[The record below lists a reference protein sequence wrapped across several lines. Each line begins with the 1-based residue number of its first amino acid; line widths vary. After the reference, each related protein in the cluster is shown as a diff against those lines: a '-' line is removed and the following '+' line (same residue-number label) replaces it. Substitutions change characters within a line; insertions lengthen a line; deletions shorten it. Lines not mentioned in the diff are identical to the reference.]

1 MKNRQRLLGAVVAGI
16 AAVAMFPAAA
26 SGQAAPK
33 ESANVQELRAIK
45 TAIGKDSA
53 GLPAA
58 ASVKGMELTAV
69 KGIGDDAM
77 AAMMEVDNAIWF
89 VSLYEQM
96 QSEPDRAAY
105 KAALINR
112 IHLFRPLLDAQVYQ
126 IDESLALAS
135 LPATIQAGHKLQA
148 DLRAASAKLTKI
160 EAGVK

>member
-1 MKNRQRLLGAVVAGI
+1 MNKQRLMGAMLVGLAAVVAMVPLEMG
-16 AAVAMFPAAA
+16 
-26 SGQAAPK
+26 GGETPK

-53 GLPAA
+53 ELPKAD
-58 ASVKGMELTAV
+58 SVKGMELTAV
-69 KGIGDDAM
+69 ADIGHHATEG
-77 AAMMEVDNAIWF
+77 MMEVDNAIWF

-96 QSEPDRAAY
+96 QCEPDRAA
-105 KAALINR
+105 ARAVLINR

-135 LPATIQAGHKLQA
+135 LPATIESGHKIQA

-160 EAGVK
+160 EAGLK

>member
-1 MKNRQRLLGAVVAGI
+1 MKNRQGMLVVGLAVL
-16 AAVAMFPAAA
+16 VAMIPPAA

-33 ESANVQELRAIK
+33 ESANVQELRALK
-45 TAIGKDSA
+45 SAIGKDAA

-58 ASVKGMELTAV
+58 ASVKGMEL
-69 KGIGDDAM
+69 DAIRGVH
-77 AAMMEVDNAIWF
+77 AGATEAMMEVDNAIWF

-96 QSEPDRAAY
+96 QCEPDRAAA

-135 LPATIQAGHKLQA
+135 LPATIQAGHKLQD
-148 DLRAASAKLTKI
+148 DLRAASAELTKI
-160 EAGVK
+160 EAGLK